1 MSISWN
7 DIKPYVTGAFGTIT
21 NWDKIK
27 FQIRQVD
34 QQFTDWLYNAPLT
47 EQKLSQLEFLY
58 HTPLKP
64 MIDYK
69 MDMRQDKEYLNRY
82 GMTLEDVHDFRK
94 LHQFGSGSAVYGAM
108 LNFVSSNIN
117 RLYR

>member
-1 MSISWN
+1 MRVTW
-7 DIKPYVTGAFGTIT
+7 DDLKPYVTGAFGTIT
-21 NWDKIK
+21 NWNKIK
-27 FQIRQVD
+27 SDLYQAD
-34 QQFTDWLYNAPLT
+34 KQFTEWLYGPVD

-64 MIDYK
+64 YIDYK
-69 MDMRQDKEYLNRY
+69 MDMRQDAEYLARY
-82 GMTLEDVHDFRK
+82 GMTLADVHDFRK
-94 LHQFGSGSAVYGAM
+94 LHQFDSGSAVYGSA